1 MIAAPL
7 VDARTA
13 ATLRE
18 ELLQKLRDNVPEWAA
33 VDPLTG
39 QPDQTAAALVGVFAR
54 FGEIVFQRLN
64 QVPDKNFLAFLDL
77 LGVSRNPPQ
86 PARVPLTFTL
96 AQGSVV
102 DAVVAAGTQVAA
114 PPAAGESEPVLFETE
129 RELSVVAATLQS
141 LITVDAERDLVADHS
156 ALLAAPDAAGA
167 AMFSG
172 DRSNEHV
179 LYIGHSVDL
188 TARKVTQLTVTLQLN
203 AQPADNLREIRP
215 ADLRWEVW
223 DGTTW
228 SAIDAAN
235 VVQPANLNGD
245 FRFSNLPTMPELT
258 VSGMTSHWL
267 RCRLIKPVS
276 PGATVAV
283 GMLRASLLPVLDAA
297 RVRATAARSGITP
310 DAAFANTQAVD
321 VTKPFLPFG
330 ERPKLGD
337 AFYVGSTEGFGLP
350 GASVSLA
357 LAVVN
362 PLPAPPAQPPVVP
375 NPTLRW
381 EVWTSNG
388 WSLLGES
395 SRTAAGSSPLV
406 DSTQAFTNGT
416 GTSVSIKLPANVA
429 PTTINGATGHWI
441 RVQIA
446 IGNYGEDARYVPD
459 GGSPTGF
466 KLQPATFVPPM
477 LRSLTVGYS
486 LDTPQVP
493 AAVLGYNNLE
503 FENIGALQTPFGK
516 PLFRG
521 FSSQPATLYM
531 AFSLPAARTTFPNRA
546 ISLYHALR
554 SFQYGELAAPLHP
567 DLSVLGAAANT
578 VATHRFTVSNPGGE
592 VANVALSTQGGA
604 WQRTLTPTTMRLD
617 PGESRVATVA
627 VTVPT
632 AQSLGSATASDR
644 GFLQLSDAGGGALTS
659 VAFETR
665 VGAVEPPRRRL
676 RWEYWNGS
684 GWFRLIAA
692 DGTDRLSRTG
702 LIEFLGP
709 ADLTISRQF
718 GVDGYWVRA
727 LLEPGDEPLVPR
739 VRALAPNTTMGS
751 QLVTLR
757 SEGLGSSDASENQQ
771 FRTIRTPV
779 LLGQHL
785 EVREPGPLAD
795 DELAQLTAVHGNDAV
810 TAAGINNEFW
820 VRWTEVPDLHGA
832 GPLDR
837 HYVLDHL
844 SGQVSFGDGVQ
855 GRIPPRGIGNIRL
868 SRYQTGGGQRGNSAA
883 GSIVQM
889 KTTVPY
895 VDRVTNIDAAASGF
909 DAESTTALVT
919 RAPRT
924 LRHGG
929 RAVAA
934 DDYED
939 LARLA
944 SAEVARAR
952 CVPLRR
958 LREDPLGTVPVAG
971 ALSLIIVP
979 GSSDPKPLPSL
990 ELLERTA
997 DYLRTRQAA
1006 NADISLVGPIYVR
1019 VDVAVEV
1026 ALATI
1031 ENASEVEQAIRAQL
1045 AAFLHPLTGGRDGAG
1060 WDFGRQPQLSDLH
1073 AVINGVA
1080 GVDHLRTLS
1089 MSRHEDL
1096 AGAEATGRFLV
1107 YSGQHQIDFTFA
1119 GSE

>member
-1 MIAAPL
+1 MSGAPL
-7 VDARTA
+7 VDPRTA

-18 ELLQKLRDNVPEWAA
+18 ELLQKLRSNVPEWSA

-39 QPDQTAAALVGVFAR
+39 QPDQAAAALVGIVAR
-54 FGEIVFQRLN
+54 FGEIVIQRLN

-102 DAVVAAGTQVAA
+102 DAVVPAGTQVAA
-114 PPAAGESEPVLFETE
+114 PPAEGESEPVLFETE

-156 ALLAAPDAAGA
+156 ALLASPDAAGA
-167 AMFSG
+167 AIFSG
-172 DRSNEHV
+172 DRSNEHL
-179 LYIGHSVDL
+179 LYIGHSADL
-188 TARKVTQLTVTLQLN
+188 TARKVTLLTVTLQLN
-203 AQPADNLREIRP
+203 AQPAENLREIRP

-228 SAIDAAN
+228 SAIASAD
-235 VVQPANLNGD
+235 VVPPANLNGN

-258 VSGMTSHWL
+258 VSGISSHWL
-267 RCRLIKPVS
+267 RCRLLKPVS
-276 PGATVAV
+276 PGATTAV

-297 RVRATAARSGITP
+297 KVRATAARSGITP
-310 DAAFANTQAVD
+310 DAAFANAQAVD
-321 VTKPFLPFG
+321 ITKPFLPFG

-337 AFYVGSTEGFGLP
+337 AFYVGSSEGFGLP
-350 GASVSLA
+350 GANVSLA

-362 PLPAPPAQPPVVP
+362 PLPAPPAQGPP

-381 EVWTSNG
+381 EVWTSAG

-406 DSTQAFTNGT
+406 DSTLAFTSVAGT
-416 GTSVSIKLPANVA
+416 TVSITLPANVE
-429 PTTINGATGHWI
+429 PTTINGVTGHWI
-441 RVQIA
+441 RVQISG
-446 IGNYGEDARYVPD
+446 GNYGEDARYVPD
-459 GGSPTGF
+459 GATPPGF
-466 KLQPATFVPPM
+466 RLQPATFVPPM
-477 LRSLTVGYS
+477 LRSLALGYS

-503 FENIGALQTPFGK
+503 FENIGADPTRPFGK
-516 PLFRG
+516 PLFHG
-521 FSSQPATLYM
+521 FSPQPATLYM
-531 AFSLPAARTTFPNRA
+531 AFGLPAARKTFPNRA

-554 SFQYGELAAPLHP
+554 SFQYGELATPLHP

-578 VATHRFTVSNPGGE
+578 VATHRFTVSNPGRE
-592 VANVALSTQGGA
+592 VTNVVLSTQGGA
-604 WQRTLTPTTMRLD
+604 WQRALTPTSMRLD

-644 GFLQLSDAGGGALTS
+644 GFLQLSGAGDAALTS

-676 RWEYWNGS
+676 RWEYWNGG
-684 GWFRLIAA
+684 GWSRLIAA

-709 ADLTISRQF
+709 ADLTLSRQF

-727 LLEPGDEPLVPR
+727 LLEPGDQPLVPR
-739 VRALAPNTTMGS
+739 VSALAPNTTMGS

-757 SEGLGSSDASENQQ
+757 VEVLGSSDASENQQ

-779 LLGQHL
+779 LLGQQL

-795 DELAQLTAVHGNDAV
+795 DEVAQLTAVHGNDAV
-810 TAAGINNEFW
+810 TAAGTNNEFW
-820 VRWTEVPDLHGA
+820 VRWTEKPDLHGA

-837 HYVLDHL
+837 HYMLDHL

-855 GRIPPRGIGNIRL
+855 GRIPPRGVGNIRL
-868 SRYQTGGGQRGNSAA
+868 SRYQTGGGQRGNCAA

-909 DAESTTALVT
+909 DAESATALVT

-958 LREDPLGTVPVAG
+958 LREDPLGSLPVAG

-990 ELLERTA
+990 ELLELTA

-1006 NADISLVGPIYVR
+1006 NADISLVGPLYVR

-1060 WDFGRQPQLSDLH
+1060 WDFGRKPQLSDLH
-1073 AVINGVA
+1073 AIINGVA

-1089 MSRHEDL
+1089 MSRREDL

-1107 YSGQHQIDFTFA
+1107 YSGQHQIAFTFA

>member
-1 MIAAPL
+1 
-7 VDARTA
+7 VDT
-13 ATLRE
+13 
-18 ELLQKLRDNVPEWAA
+18 
-33 VDPLTG
+33 
-39 QPDQTAAALVGVFAR
+39 
-54 FGEIVFQRLN
+54 
-64 QVPDKNFLAFLDL
+64 
-77 LGVSRNPPQ
+77 
-86 PARVPLTFTL
+86 
-96 AQGSVV
+96 
-102 DAVVAAGTQVAA
+102 
-114 PPAAGESEPVLFETE
+114 
-129 RELSVVAATLQS
+129 
-141 LITVDAERDLVADHS
+141 
-156 ALLAAPDAAGA
+156 
-167 AMFSG
+167 
-172 DRSNEHV
+172 
-179 LYIGHSVDL
+179 
-188 TARKVTQLTVTLQLN
+188 
-203 AQPADNLREIRP
+203 
-215 ADLRWEVW
+215 
-223 DGTTW
+223 
-228 SAIDAAN
+228 
-235 VVQPANLNGD
+235 
-245 FRFSNLPTMPELT
+245 
-258 VSGMTSHWL
+258 
-267 RCRLIKPVS
+267 
-276 PGATVAV
+276 
-283 GMLRASLLPVLDAA
+283 
-297 RVRATAARSGITP
+297 
-310 DAAFANTQAVD
+310 
-321 VTKPFLPFG
+321 
-330 ERPKLGD
+330 
-337 AFYVGSTEGFGLP
+337 
-350 GASVSLA
+350 
-357 LAVVN
+357 
-362 PLPAPPAQPPVVP
+362 
-375 NPTLRW
+375 
-381 EVWTSNG
+381 
-388 WSLLGES
+388 
-395 SRTAAGSSPLV
+395 
-406 DSTQAFTNGT
+406 TQAFTSGA

-429 PTTINGATGHWI
+429 PALINGVTGHWI
-441 RVQIA
+441 RAQISG
-446 IGNYGEDARYVPD
+446 GNYGEDARYVSNGATPPVF
-459 GGSPTGF
+459 S
-466 KLQPATFVPPM
+466 LQPATFVPPM
-477 LRSLTVGYS
+477 LRSLAVGYS
-486 LDTPQVP
+486 LETPTVP

-503 FENIGALQTPFGK
+503 FENIGADPTRPFGK
-516 PLFRG
+516 PLFRC
-521 FSSQPATLYM
+521 FSPQPATLYM
-531 AFSLPAARTTFPNRA
+531 AFSLPAARKTFPNRA

-554 SFQYGELAAPLHP
+554 SFQYGELATPLHP
-567 DLSVLGAAANT
+567 DLSVLGGAANT
-578 VATHRFTVSNPGGE
+578 VATHRFTVSNPGRE
-592 VANVALSTQGGA
+592 VANVMLSTLGGA
-604 WQRTLTPTTMRLD
+604 WQRTLTPATMRLD

-632 AQSLGSATASDR
+632 AQSLGSAIARDR
-644 GFLQLSDAGGGALTS
+644 GFLQLSDAGGGPVISVAS

-676 RWEYWNGS
+676 RWEYWNGR
-684 GWFRLIAA
+684 GWSRLIAA

-702 LIEFLGP
+702 LVEFLGP
-709 ADLTISRQF
+709 SDLTLSRQF

-727 LLEPGDEPLVPR
+727 LLEPGDQPLVPR

-757 SEGLGSSDASENQQ
+757 AEVLGSSDASENQQ
-771 FRTIRTPV
+771 LRTIRTPV
-779 LLGQHL
+779 LLGQQL

-795 DELAQLTAVHGNDAV
+795 DEVAQLTAVHGSDAV
-810 TAAGINNEFW
+810 TAAGTNNEFW

-855 GRIPPRGIGNIRL
+855 GRIPPRGVGNIRL
-868 SRYQTGGGQRGNSAA
+868 SRYQTGGGLRGNRAA

-895 VDRVTNIDAAASGF
+895 VDRVTNIDPAASGF
-909 DAESTTALVT
+909 DAESNTAVVA

-958 LREDPLGTVPVAG
+958 LREDPLGSVPVPG

-990 ELLERTA
+990 ELLELTA
-997 DYLRTRQAA
+997 DYLRTRQAV

-1045 AAFLHPLTGGRDGAG
+1045 AAFLHPLSGGRDGAG

-1089 MSRHEDL
+1089 VSRHEDL

>member
-1 MIAAPL
+1 VI
-7 VDARTA
+7 
-13 ATLRE
+13 
-18 ELLQKLRDNVPEWAA
+18 
-33 VDPLTG
+33 
-39 QPDQTAAALVGVFAR
+39 
-54 FGEIVFQRLN
+54 QRLN

-102 DAVVAAGTQVAA
+102 DAVVPAGTQVAA
-114 PPAAGESEPVLFETE
+114 PPAEGQSEPVLFETE
-129 RELSVVAATLQS
+129 RELSVVAATLHT
-141 LITVDAERDLVADHS
+141 LITVDAERDLVSDHS
-156 ALLAAPDAAGA
+156 ALLISPDAAGA
-167 AMFSG
+167 AIFSG
-172 DRSNEHV
+172 DRRNEHL

-203 AQPADNLREIRP
+203 AQPAENLREIRP

-228 SAIDAAN
+228 SAIDPAN
-235 VVQPANLNGD
+235 VVPPPNLSGD
-245 FRFSNLPTMPELT
+245 YRFSNLPAMPELT
-258 VSGMTSHWL
+258 VFGITSHWL
-267 RCRLIKPVS
+267 RCRLLKPVS
-276 PGATVAV
+276 PGATAAV
-283 GMLRASLLPVLDAA
+283 GMLRASLLPVLDGAK
-297 RVRATAARSGITP
+297 VRATAARSGITP
-310 DAAFANTQAVD
+310 DAAFANAQAVD

-337 AFYVGSTEGFGLP
+337 AFYLGNSEGFGLP

-362 PLPAPPAQPPVVP
+362 PLPTPPAQGPVVP

-395 SRTAAGSSPLV
+395 SRTATGSSLLV

-416 GTSVSIKLPANVA
+416 SVSITLPTNVA
-429 PTTINGATGHWI
+429 PTTINGVTGHWI
-441 RVQIA
+441 RVQISA
-446 IGNYGEDARYVPD
+446 GNYGEDARYVSD
-459 GGSPTGF
+459 GKTPPGF
-466 KLQPATFVPPM
+466 TLQPATFVPPM
-477 LRSLTVGYS
+477 LRSLTMGYS

-503 FENIGALQTPFGK
+503 FENIGGADPTRPFGK

-521 FSSQPATLYM
+521 FSAQPATLYM
-531 AFSLPAARTTFPNRA
+531 AFSLPASRTTFPNRA

-554 SFQYGELAAPLHP
+554 SFQYGELATPLHP
-567 DLSVLGAAANT
+567 DLSVIGDATANT
-578 VATHRFTVSNPGGE
+578 VATHRFTVSNPSGE
-592 VANVALSTQGGA
+592 VTNVVLSTQGGA
-604 WQRTLTPTTMRLD
+604 WQRTLTPTTMRLE
-617 PGESRVATVA
+617 PGEARVATVA

-632 AQSLGSATASDR
+632 AQSLGSAIARDR
-644 GFLQLSDAGGGALTS
+644 GFLQLSDATGGALTS
-659 VAFETR
+659 VTFETR
-665 VGAVEPPRRRL
+665 VAAVEPPRRRL

-727 LLEPGDEPLVPR
+727 LLEPGDQPLVPR

-757 SEGLGSSDASENQQ
+757 AEVLGSSDASENQQ

-795 DELAQLTAVHGNDAV
+795 DEVAQLTAVHGSDAV
-810 TAAGINNEFW
+810 TAAGANNEFW

-855 GRIPPRGIGNIRL
+855 GRIPPRGVGNIRL

-909 DAESTTALVT
+909 DAESNTAVVA

-952 CVPLRR
+952 CVPLRD
-958 LREDPLGTVPVAG
+958 LRKDPLGSVPVAG
-971 ALSLIIVP
+971 SLSLIIVP
-979 GSSDPKPLPSL
+979 GSTDPKPLPSL
-990 ELLERTA
+990 ELLELTA

-1045 AAFLHPLTGGRDGAG
+1045 AAFLHPLSGGRDGAG
-1060 WDFGRQPQLSDLH
+1060 WDFGRKPQLSDLH